1 MPGSVQK
8 TFVEVLLGLPG
19 VIQRDVARRIGV
31 DRSMVSRW
39 RAGDRTLGIED
50 ALYLVERF
58 GTEPLVAAA
67 RVVGVEV
74 SVVSEPDTMEGDT
87 AEVVVGVLGSLLSE
101 SVTLTS
107 HLLGLREATLTPA
120 QRIEV
125 VQRLA
130 TLEGMCRAAQA
141 ALLDE
146 SKP

>member
-1 MPGSVQK
+1 M
-8 TFVEVLLGLPG
+8 LG
-19 VIQRDVARRIGV
+19 V
-31 DRSMVSRW
+31 
-39 RAGDRTLGIED
+39 ED

-67 RVVGVEV
+67 RVVGLEVAVE
-74 SVVSEPDTMEGDT
+74 SQPDSMEGDT

-101 SVTLTS
+101 SLSLTA
-107 HLLGLREATLTPA
+107 HLTGLREATLSQA
-120 QRIEV
+120 QRIDL

-130 TLEGMCRAAQA
+130 ALEGMCRAAQA